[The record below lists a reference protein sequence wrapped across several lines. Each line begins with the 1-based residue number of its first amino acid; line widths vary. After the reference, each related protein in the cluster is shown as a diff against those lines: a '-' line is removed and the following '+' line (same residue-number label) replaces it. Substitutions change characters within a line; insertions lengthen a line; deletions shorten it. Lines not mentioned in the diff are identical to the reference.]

1 MKIIE
6 INATTGETIERQLT
20 PEEIAE
26 QEQEQ
31 GITPVPDYLTPRQ
44 MRLALIGHGI
54 TLTDVEA
61 VINGLPEPTKTY
73 AKVNWEYATSFDRGN
88 ELLNQMAHALNLSP
102 SDLDEIFINGQTL

>member
-1 MKIIE
+1 MIITV
-6 INATTGETIERQLT
+6 NTSGEREERELT

-26 QEQEQ
+26 QEQDV
-31 GITPVPDYLTPRQ
+31 ITPVPDFLTPRQ

-61 VINGLPEPTKTY
+61 VINGLPEPAKTY

-88 ELLNQMAHALNLSP
+88 EMLNQMAPYLGLTQE
-102 SDLDEIFINGQTL
+102 DLDLIFINGQTI